1 MRQALANAFERDI
14 LNCLTETNDVLIEV
28 YDRYDCIPAEK
39 RCYIKTEE
47 NEVVHFELNNPTQAS
62 VNFVA
67 IDNCILQSDDLS
79 RCDFAIGNFQK
90 LYFVEIKQ
98 VKTNQRSNAK
108 EKAIQQLG
116 STISIFKKIIDL
128 DNTELIAV
136 ICLNVKQVHPIR
148 TATSTAKMVAFKD
161 NYNAILMEGK
171 SATF

>member
-67 IDNCILQSDDLS
+67 IDNCILQSDDL
-79 RCDFAIGNFQK
+79 
-90 LYFVEIKQ
+90 
-98 VKTNQRSNAK
+98 
-108 EKAIQQLG
+108 
-116 STISIFKKIIDL
+116 
-128 DNTELIAV
+128 
-136 ICLNVKQVHPIR
+136 
-148 TATSTAKMVAFKD
+148 
-161 NYNAILMEGK
+161 
-171 SATF
+171 